1 MITRYSRMA
10 GAVALGASVALLSA
24 CWGGSNDDDVA
35 SGPPTATTVPDGA
48 GASSVSF
55 VNFIKALAVS
65 DETSEPMTFNST
77 FVAPAEDTSDPAPI
91 V

>member
-24 CWGGSNDDDVA
+24 CWGGSDDDDVA
-35 SGPPTATTVPDGA
+35 SGPTITTVPDSA

-55 VNFIKALAVS
+55 VEFIKALAVN

-77 FVAPAEDTSDPAPI
+77 FVAPAEDTSDPVPI